1 MSTYSGKYS
10 DDKSNSKTFDLDT
23 SFFNKATRGG
33 EGASSSKP
41 SYPDWAGGRTGKTNI
56 DPNLKYTNSGGG
68 NRKGK
73 SWQ

>member
-1 MSTYSGKYS
+1 MSDFTGKYS
-10 DDKSNSKTFDLDT
+10 DNKGSSKCFDRDT
-23 SFFNKATRGG
+23 SFIDRATRGG

-41 SYPDWAGGRTGKTNI
+41 SYPDWAGGRTGKSNI

>member
-1 MSTYSGKYS
+1 MSTFSGKFS
-10 DDKSNSKTFDLDT
+10 DDKSNSKTFDRDT

-41 SYPDWAGGRTGKTNI
+41 SYPDYAGGRTGKTNI
-56 DPNLKYTNSGGG
+56 DPDLSYVNSGPG
-68 NRKGK
+68 NRKEK